1 MRGSKPA
8 KIWIKK
14 RKLINQ
20 PQDNALW
27 TGNRP
32 ELFGARAMRLNRFY
46 FRSHAALGNRFH
58 MIFTRE
64 VDLGSFFVSEK
75 WISYE
80 LLQDL
85 KVLRL
90 NKEISKP
97 ALYLEVTVKIAEKKP
112 NLSHNIYNWKTQWE
126 FNIVYSVSSTDYSV
140 LENFY
145 CCLLFT

>member
-1 MRGSKPA
+1 
-8 KIWIKK
+8 
-14 RKLINQ
+14 
-20 PQDNALW
+20 
-27 TGNRP
+27 
-32 ELFGARAMRLNRFY
+32 
-46 FRSHAALGNRFH
+46 

-64 VDLGSFFVSEK
+64 VILGSFFVSEK

-112 NLSHNIYNWKTQWE
+112 NLSHNIYN
-126 FNIVYSVSSTDYSV
+126 
-140 LENFY
+140 
-145 CCLLFT
+145 